1 MWLSS
6 ALAQQVA
13 SILDPLTSG
22 ALGMKLDTL
31 SYHLELRNPVFWKP
45 EGWKEELGLWGWGQP
60 VSGSVGEVCV
70 DACSDTA

>member
-1 MWLSS
+1 
-6 ALAQQVA
+6 
-13 SILDPLTSG
+13 
-22 ALGMKLDTL
+22 MKLDTL

-45 EGWKEELGLWGWGQP
+45 EGWKEELGLWGWGPP